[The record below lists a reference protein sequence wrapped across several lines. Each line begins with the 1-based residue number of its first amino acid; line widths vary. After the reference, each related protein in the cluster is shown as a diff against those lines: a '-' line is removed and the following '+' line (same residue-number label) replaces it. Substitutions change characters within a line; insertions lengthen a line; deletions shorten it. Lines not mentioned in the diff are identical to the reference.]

1 MAPQVPTPN
10 DLTVANSPPPSLQPY
25 LARVFGEIGVNGGTI
40 RAAPPNG
47 TGLVNLPV
55 CFWIE
60 GLAVPDRRTITLDL
74 PGAPTAAG
82 QRITYHIDLT
92 VTLASA
98 DWDFGDGSS
107 DRVVPPLQCQP
118 PSHGALS
125 LVAHNYTRYSDGQ
138 PQGKF
143 QVSVQERYEARV
155 NMRWSDEVGAH
166 TQAVSLGN
174 QGAQT
179 LRAGPYPIKIEQEEG
194 VPIAPGR

>member
-1 MAPQVPTPN
+1 MPSTS

-25 LARVFGEIGVNGGTI
+25 IAQAQGEIEYNRGTI
-40 RAAPPNG
+40 HAAPPNG

-55 CFWIE
+55 CFWLE
-60 GLAVPDRRTITLDL
+60 GLAVPDQRATTLDL

-82 QRITYHIDLT
+82 QRIDYHIDLT

-98 DWDFGDGSS
+98 DWDFGDGSH
-107 DRVVPPLQCQP
+107 DRVVPPLQCQQ
-118 PSHGALS
+118 PSHGTRS

-143 QVSVQERYEARV
+143 QVSVQERYETRV
-155 NMRWSDEVGAH
+155 DLRWNDGVGAH
-166 TQAVSLGN
+166 TERVDLGE

-179 LRAGPYPIKIEQEEG
+179 IGAGPYPILIEQEEG
-194 VPIAPGR
+194 VPIAPGH